1 MPIITIQREQDSFD
15 TFSGVY
21 RFNSNP
27 WWQPKGL
34 IPANVI
40 AAYRFKGAESE
51 ARALLD
57 LSGKTLHTLHKTNDS
72 VVWNFANGFTI
83 PAVLGYGLDNTQ
95 INDFAAVFIRYSDVN
110 VDSATNASLVSLS
123 QTHYLDAKV
132 AGWDGSLK
140 YRKRPG
146 FAFCKTRFGAYSPA
160 AYSQAVL
167 GWNRSGN
174 TDFSA
179 NSLYINGSK
188 VALTEMA
195 YEADSSPTAN
205 RILIGQSRMNSNVTL
220 TSLKVQAAVFYNTHL
235 TDEQAMELSLSMAE
249 L

>member
-1 MPIITIQREQDSFD
+1 MPIITVDNNINKCE
-15 TFSGVY
+15 TLSGIY
-21 RFNSNP
+21 HLSIAP

-34 IPANVI
+34 IPTNVI

-51 ARALLD
+51 ARALND

-123 QTHYLDAKV
+123 ATHYLDAKV
-132 AGWDGSLK
+132 AGWDNGSLK

-146 FAFCKTRFGAYSPA
+146 FACFRTRFGAYSPA

-167 GWNRSGN
+167 GWNRS
-174 TDFSA
+174 TDSISA

-188 VALTEMA
+188 VALTEMT
-195 YEADSSPTAN
+195 YESPTAN
-205 RILIGQSRMNSNVTL
+205 RILIGQSRMNGNVTL

>member
-1 MPIITIQREQDSFD
+1 MPIITIQREQDSFE
-15 TFSGVY
+15 TLSGAY

-57 LSGKTLHTLHKTNDS
+57 LSGKTLHTLRKTNDS

-123 QTHYLDAKV
+123 ATHYLDAKV
-132 AGWDGSLK
+132 AGWDNGSLK

-146 FAFCKTRFGAYSPA
+146 FSCFNGWAFGAYSPA

-167 GWNRSGN
+167 GWNRTPDG
-174 TDFSA
+174 FST

-188 VALTEMA
+188 VAFTEMA
-195 YEADSSPTAN
+195 YESPSAS
-205 RILIGQSRMNSNVTL
+205 RILIGQARMNSTVTL

>member
-1 MPIITIQREQDSFD
+1 MPIITIQREQDSFE
-15 TFSGVY
+15 TLSGAY

-123 QTHYLDAKV
+123 ATHYLDAKV
-132 AGWDGSLK
+132 AGWDNGSLK

-146 FAFCKTRFGAYSPA
+146 FSCFNGWAFGAYSPA

-167 GWNRSGN
+167 GWNRTPDG
-174 TDFSA
+174 FST

-188 VALTEMA
+188 VAFTEMA
-195 YEADSSPTAN
+195 YESPSAS
-205 RILIGQSRMNSNVTL
+205 RILIGQARMNSTVTL

>member
-1 MPIITIQREQDSFD
+1 MPIITIQREQDSFE
-15 TFSGVY
+15 TLSGAY

-123 QTHYLDAKV
+123 ATHYLDAKV
-132 AGWDGSLK
+132 AGWDNGSLK

-146 FAFCKTRFGAYSPA
+146 FSCFNGWRFGAYSPA

-167 GWNRSGN
+167 GWNRN
-174 TDFSA
+174 TDSISA

-188 VALTEMA
+188 VALTEMT
-195 YEADSSPTAN
+195 YESPTAN
-205 RILIGQSRMNSNVTL
+205 RILIGQSRMNGNVTL

>member
-1 MPIITIQREQDSFD
+1 MPIITVDNNINKCE
-15 TFSGVY
+15 TLSGIY
-21 RFNSNP
+21 HLSIAP

-34 IPANVI
+34 IPTNVI

-51 ARALLD
+51 ARALND

-123 QTHYLDAKV
+123 ATHYLDAKV
-132 AGWDGSLK
+132 AGWDVGSLK
-140 YRKRPG
+140 YHKRPG
-146 FAFCKTRFGAYSPA
+146 FACFRTRFGAYSPA

-167 GWNRSGN
+167 GWNRS
-174 TDFSA
+174 TDSISA

-188 VALTEMA
+188 VALTEKA
-195 YEADSSPTAN
+195 YESPTAN
-205 RILIGQSRMNSNVTL
+205 RILIGQSRMNGNVTL